1 MHSYHVTAIM
11 ADGSKGGQHCGLY
24 PHGAAAALRA
34 AGLFPNAA
42 KLNVKRL
49 ATVLLCGARRPHGK
63 EAA

>member
-1 MHSYHVTAIM
+1 MHSYHVTIIM
-11 ADGSKGGQHCGLY
+11 ADGSQGRHCGLY

-49 ATVLLCGARRPHGK
+49 ATVLLRGPRRPNRQ

>member
-1 MHSYHVTAIM
+1 MHSYHVTIIM
-11 ADGSKGGQHCGLY
+11 ADGSKGQHCGLY

-34 AGLFPNAA
+34 AGLFPDAA

-49 ATVLLCGARRPHGK
+49 ATVLLRCPRRPHGK